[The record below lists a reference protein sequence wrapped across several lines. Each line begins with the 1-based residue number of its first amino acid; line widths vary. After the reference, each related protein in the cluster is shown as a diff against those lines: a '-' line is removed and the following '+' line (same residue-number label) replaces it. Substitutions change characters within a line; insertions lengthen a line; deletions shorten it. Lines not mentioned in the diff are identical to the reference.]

1 MANDQVLSNSNKV
14 DLLNAYNEIAR
25 FSPDILNQ
33 PLLMRAA
40 LRKMMHQ
47 SGVLDSS
54 DASQLKDIAKTHVQ
68 TQNEQL
74 KTVKERRSLEP
85 SWV

>member
-1 MANDQVLSNSNKV
+1 
-14 DLLNAYNEIAR
+14 
-25 FSPDILNQ
+25 
-33 PLLMRAA
+33 MRAA